1 MKLKEISFFEL
12 ADILGNIDSVFKDS
26 WPVSFIVDNGGK
38 QKKYEKGIFSID
50 DVYGGTEI
58 YCGEVLICDGHV
70 LHIDFDTDLIS
81 MDHDIIPMLLEC
93 CDING
98 DSKIY
103 LSDDSYISK
112 GEVLS
117 YDDVDQFE
125 GEFTLSDDVLARLR
139 NLAEDDF
146 DPKVWLEKNI
156 KKLKVCVEDL
166 NSWGEEEKAKTFEKI
181 IESLEKFR

>member
-1 MKLKEISFFEL
+1 MKQKEISFFEL
-12 ADILGNIDSVFKDS
+12 ADMLGNIDSIFTDS
-26 WPVSFIVDNGGK
+26 WPVSFIVDNGGE

-58 YCGEVLICDGHV
+58 YCGEVLICDSHA
-70 LHIDFDTDLIS
+70 LHIDFDSDGIS
-81 MDHDIIPMLLEC
+81 MDYDIIPMLLEC

-103 LSDDSYISK
+103 LSDDYNYISE

-125 GEFTLSDDVLARLR
+125 SEFTLSDDVLARLHDWAENNHDPQVWVKMKKKR
-139 NLAEDDF
+139 IHLRELLKHLKNLD
-146 DPKVWLEKNI
+146 K
-156 KKLKVCVEDL
+156 
-166 NSWGEEEKAKTFEKI
+166 S
-181 IESLEKFR
+181 